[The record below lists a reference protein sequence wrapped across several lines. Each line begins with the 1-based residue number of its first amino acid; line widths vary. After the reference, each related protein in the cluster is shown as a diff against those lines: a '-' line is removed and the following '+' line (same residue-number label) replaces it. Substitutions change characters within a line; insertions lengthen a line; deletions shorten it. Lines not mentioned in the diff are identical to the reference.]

1 MDSVFAAQ
9 DPEMRPKIT
18 LQQEAEPVDSIEHYT
33 RLLEPSLWWELVGK
47 LGVADGNG
55 GLKGRCRIGSLG
67 VERPVIAW
75 AVWAITGG

>member
-1 MDSVFAAQ
+1 MFLILRHGQCFAAQ

-47 LGVADGNG
+47 LGVADGT
-55 GLKGRCRIGSLG
+55 R
-67 VERPVIAW
+67 VERPVPNRFAR
-75 AVWAITGG
+75 G